1 MTAATGPAFFIAERT
16 VSARSIQM
24 RRCIFTVCAVIGL
37 GLVQHNAF
45 AWGSAG
51 HMVIAAEG
59 FRQLSPELK
68 AQVIEVLKG
77 HPEFADWKKAYHP
90 NPNLNL
96 ATYIFMRASN
106 WPDEIRNSD
115 DIYDHPNWHFVDY
128 PIRPPAFAFEPDASP
143 TNNVLYGVAQ
153 AEQALSDTNANPE
166 LRGAMLSYL
175 VHLVGDMHQPL
186 HCESL
191 FNDTYPKGDRGG
203 NDIYVNPTTAAQ
215 NRQQGVRLH
224 GLWDGLLGS
233 TADTQTQWKY
243 AVKLDAR
250 FPRKALPE
258 LTQHTTPVD
267 WSLESR
273 ELAIKVGYLDGKLQG
288 STSADAAPRLPE
300 NYTKTAKAVAERQA
314 ALAGYRLADEIEH
327 YLKVSQPAVLAAE
340 YTNLA
345 PASAVKHVIGTAEA
359 ANFYDETMTV
369 TGKVVSVSVR
379 PTITIISL
387 DKPAPGSGFTAVI
400 FDANTALFG
409 DLSKLT
415 NQNVELNGSISE
427 YHKRPEMILE
437 SPSQI
442 KVLPVK

>member
-1 MTAATGPAFFIAERT
+1 M
-16 VSARSIQM
+16 S
-24 RRCIFTVCAVIGL
+24 RCLFTICAVIGL

-90 NPNLNL
+90 NPNLDL
-96 ATYIFMRASN
+96 ATYLVMRSSN
-106 WPDEIRNSD
+106 WPDEIRNSGD
-115 DIYDHPNWHFVDY
+115 LYDHPNWHFVDY
-128 PIRPPAFAFEPDASP
+128 PIRPPAFAFEPDATP

-175 VHLVGDMHQPL
+175 VHLIGDMHQPL

-203 NDIYVNPTTAAQ
+203 NDIYVNPTPPAQ
-215 NRQQGVRLH
+215 NRQIGVRLH
-224 GLWDGLLGS
+224 SLWDGLLGN

-243 AVKLDAR
+243 AVKLAAR
-250 FPRKALPE
+250 FPRKNLPE
-258 LTQHTTPVD
+258 LAKYANPLD
-267 WSLESR
+267 WSLASR
-273 ELAIKVGYLDGKLQG
+273 EAAIKIGYLNGKLAG
-288 STSADAAPRLPE
+288 STSADTAPRLPE
-300 NYTKTAKAVAERQA
+300 NYTQTAKAVAERQA
-314 ALAGYRLADEIEH
+314 ALAGYRLADEITQ
-327 YLKVSQPAVLAAE
+327 YLKFSQPATLAPE

-345 PASAVKHVIGTAEA
+345 PASAVVHVIGTAEA
-359 ANFYDETMTV
+359 ANYYDETMTV
-369 TGKVVSVSVR
+369 TGKVASVSVR

-387 DKPAPGSGFTAVI
+387 DQPAPRSPFTAVI
-400 FDANTALFG
+400 FDANTSLFG

-427 YHKRPEMILE
+427 YHKRPEMILD
-437 SPSQI
+437 SPNQI
-442 KVLPVK
+442 KVLPAK